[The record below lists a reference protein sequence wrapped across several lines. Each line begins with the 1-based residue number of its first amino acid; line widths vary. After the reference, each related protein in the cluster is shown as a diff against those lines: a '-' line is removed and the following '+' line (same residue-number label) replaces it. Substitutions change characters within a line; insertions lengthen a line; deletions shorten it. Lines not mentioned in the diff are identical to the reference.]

1 MVELAL
7 PNAFCLSLGQ
17 AFQVLAIDID
27 FDVLRQ
33 REPSFMHS
41 VFAQLPVPPTR
52 ALPTVVECDMR
63 FLGFEVDGVA
73 AIGVVNDEQVRRLC
87 SIDEFYADVDRWQ
100 NIAPSGPSVSIAD
113 IVRVPPVP
121 QTAKVLCLGLN
132 YAAHISETGSER
144 PDFPNIFAKWYASLS
159 NHGDQIPV
167 PSGDN
172 RLDWE
177 CEMAVIIGAPLTDT
191 TEADAMAGVLG
202 YTCFNDISARGYQRR
217 TKQWAIGKNPD
228 NSAPI
233 GPVVVT
239 ADEFGDPYGRRIL
252 TRVNGDVRQ
261 DGTTDMMLFKI
272 AETIE
277 YITAGTSLRP
287 GDVIATGTPSGV
299 GDKMDPPT
307 YLTAGDTVEIEIE
320 GIGTLQSRIV
330 ARG

>member
-1 MVELAL
+1 
-7 PNAFCLSLGQ
+7 
-17 AFQVLAIDID
+17 
-27 FDVLRQ
+27 
-33 REPSFMHS
+33 
-41 VFAQLPVPPTR
+41 
-52 ALPTVVECDMR
+52 MR
-63 FLGFEVDGVA
+63 FLGFDDQGDA
-73 AIGVVNDEQVRRLC
+73 AIGVVVGDQVRRLC
-87 SIDEFYADVDRWQ
+87 TIDEFYADLDNWRNAEAKGDPV
-100 NIAPSGPSVSIAD
+100 PLEG

-132 YAAHISETGSER
+132 YASHISETGSER
-144 PDFPNIFAKWYASLS
+144 PDFPNIFARWYASLS
-159 NHGDQIPV
+159 SHGDEVPV
-167 PSGDN
+167 PSGDD

-177 CEMAVIIGAPLTDT
+177 CEMAIIIGAPLTDT
-191 TEADAMAGVLG
+191 KEADAMAGVFG

-239 ADEFGDPYGRRIL
+239 ADEFGDPYGKRIS
-252 TRVNGDVRQ
+252 TRVNGETRQ

-299 GDKMDPPT
+299 GDKMEPPT

-320 GIGTLQSRIV
+320 GIGVLQSRITS
-330 ARG
+330 RN